1 MLGRLITCGAPILW
15 MALAGN
21 RSSTD
26 DDSLI
31 ISDLDNQ
38 LGVLGWHTT
47 SATVSAG
54 FDSCVCPGTFTR
66 SGDLLLDFTDRSLE
80 IGSCLIISDL
90 DDQVGV
96 PP

>member
-1 MLGRLITCGAPILW
+1 MSLLRWTGWAALNLG
-15 MALAGN
+15 
-21 RSSTD
+21 

-38 LGVLGWHTT
+38 LGVLGWYTT
-47 SATVSAG
+47 SATVSAASTHA
-54 FDSCVCPGTFTR
+54 FALFKFTR

-90 DDQVGV
+90 DDQIGISGGTRR
-96 PP
+96 